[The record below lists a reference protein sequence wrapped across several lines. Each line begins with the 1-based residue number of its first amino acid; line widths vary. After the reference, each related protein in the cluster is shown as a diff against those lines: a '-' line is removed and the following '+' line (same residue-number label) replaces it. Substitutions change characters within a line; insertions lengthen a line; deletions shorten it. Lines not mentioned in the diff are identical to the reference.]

1 MNKAILFMTFN
12 RLDTSEQVFE
22 QIKIAKPPR
31 LYLASDG
38 ARKQVEGESEKVE
51 AVRNWLLSNI
61 DWDCEVKTLFREEN
75 LGCGKAVGGAITWF
89 FENEKN
95 GIILEDDCVP
105 NQSFF
110 RFCEELLD
118 KYVDDKRI
126 WQISGMNPL
135 IQSEMKD
142 SYYFAKVAQCWGWA
156 TWADRWAKFDLDI
169 NMQKFGFENL
179 KNFSERFCVKIHWFN
194 VMKRLE
200 KDPYNTWDYQWV
212 FAIAKENG
220 LCINPAKN
228 MITNIGDFGAHAHG
242 SKNDPSLNHPTW
254 ELGEIIHPKSFETDE
269 KIINNIYKREARVK
283 LFSIGK
289 IFRYY
294 RHKHNYKGA

>member
-1 MNKAILFMTFN
+1 MNKAVLFMTFN
-12 RLDTSEQVFE
+12 RLDTSQQVFE

-61 DWDCEVKTLFREEN
+61 DWDCEVKSLFREEN
-75 LGCGKAVGGAITWF
+75 LGCGKAVSSAITWF
-89 FENEKN
+89 FDNEKN

-135 IQSEMKD
+135 VQSDMEE
-142 SYYFAKVAQCWGWA
+142 SYYFAKIAQCWG
-156 TWADRWAKFDLDI
+156 L
-169 NMQKFGFENL
+169 GNL
-179 KNFSERFCVKIHWFN
+179 
-194 VMKRLE
+194 
-200 KDPYNTWDYQWV
+200 
-212 FAIAKENG
+212 G
-220 LCINPAKN
+220 
-228 MITNIGDFGAHAHG
+228 
-242 SKNDPSLNHPTW
+242 
-254 ELGEIIHPKSFETDE
+254 
-269 KIINNIYKREARVK
+269 
-283 LFSIGK
+283 
-289 IFRYY
+289 
-294 RHKHNYKGA
+294 